1 MPRMMSFSMTK
12 DAVREGTKTV
22 TRRTGW
28 HFLKPGDVL
37 WAVEQA
43 MGLPK
48 GGHVVKI
55 RLIRVTSKFL
65 ESLTDLLTEYS
76 PEGIQEEMAREG
88 FPGMTAQEFIDM
100 FCEANGWHP
109 EWAVNRIEF
118 EYVNPDEVFGGT
130 GRRR

>member
-55 RLIRVTSKFL
+55 RLIRVVSVEQQGL
-65 ESLTDLLTEYS
+65 GALLS
-76 PEGIQEEMAREG
+76 GNRGRWPLDEMVREG
-88 FPGMTAQEFIDM
+88 FPGMTPQAFIDM

-109 EWAVNRIEF
+109 EWEVNRIEF

-130 GRRR
+130 RRRR